1 MLTPSDL
8 DARLFA
14 LMWALVVGLL
24 VYVPL
29 VALAWANKYRL
40 RWPLTGLF
48 VMYIAAMALLLINL
62 KR

>member
-1 MLTPSDL
+1 MLTPDEYE
-8 DARLFA
+8 RLFA
-14 LMWALVVGLL
+14 VMRALVAGLV

-29 VALAWANKYRL
+29 VALAFANKYRG

-48 VMYIAAMALLLINL
+48 IMYIAAMALLLSNL